1 MYERM
6 CEDKAPFNAT
16 DEGTTLKGD

>member
-1 MYERM
+1 M